1 MKIIS
6 TTDLSDNGNDCY
18 IYKSVSL
25 VEEFGM
31 YNILTAEKV
40 VGWCEREQMYL
51 KSDTT
56 CNFDKAKW
64 MYKQAGG
71 ILKETSNNKYAWEY
85 DGYY

>member
-6 TTDLSDNGNDCY
+6 TTDLSHEGNDCY

-31 YNILTAEKV
+31 YNILTAEKI

-51 KSDTT
+51 KAQSTY
-56 CNFDKAKW
+56 NFDKAKW

-71 ILKETSNNKYAWEY
+71 ILNEIM
-85 DGYY
+85 D